1 MVKKKNRSMKINA
14 VMMTFKTLLSLIVP
28 MITFPYVSRILQV
41 DALGQYN
48 FSTSIINYFILF
60 AGLGINTY
68 AIREGTKVRENR
80 KEISNFVNE
89 MFAINCISTA
99 VAYVFLFCAIL
110 CIPKLQ
116 KYEILLFILSIQ
128 LLFNVYGRAWIYN
141 IFEDFGFITIVQ
153 VIFQIISLVSL
164 FLFVKGP
171 EDLAKYAVINVFSAT
186 GANIFYGI
194 HAKEYIDFGKVNLT
208 SLKKHIKPILI
219 IFSTSIATTIYVNL
233 DMTMLGAMVGDRCVG
248 LYSTSV
254 KIYTIIKQIMVAV
267 ITVTVPRL
275 TLFAGKEEFKDL
287 FAKVFNMIFLM
298 AMPAMVGLFVL
309 SEEAII
315 AIAGNQY
322 AAASLSL
329 KWLSVA
335 LVCALLAN
343 LFGTSVLLPYNKEII
358 FLRATVTSA
367 IVNVILNF
375 LLISK
380 FQQNGAAFTSAISQA
395 VALLICYYHSRK
407 YVSLKMVIRSSTCTI
422 IGCLMILVTCLFIK
436 QLGLGLILEIGSCV
450 TVSVLLYVITQI
462 ILKNETFTQAM
473 HSVLGWLKFKI
484 RRNS

>member
-1 MVKKKNRSMKINA
+1 MVKKKNKSMKMNA

-68 AIREGTKVRENR
+68 AIREGAKVREDR
-80 KEISNFVNE
+80 KKISNFANE
-89 MFAINCISTA
+89 MFAINCISTV
-99 VAYVFLFCAIL
+99 VAYVFLFCAIF

-116 KYEILLFILSIQ
+116 KYEILLFILSVQ

-153 VIFQIISLVSL
+153 VFFQIISLVSL

-171 EDLAKYAVINVFSAT
+171 GDIEKYAIINVFSAT
-186 GANIFYGI
+186 GANIFYGV
-194 HAKEYIDFGKVNLT
+194 HAKEYIDFGKVKLS
-208 SLKKHIKPILI
+208 SLKKHIKPILV

-233 DMTMLGAMVGDRCVG
+233 DMTMLGVMIDDRCVG

-254 KIYTIIKQIMVAV
+254 KIYTIIKQVMVAV

-275 TLFAGKEEFKDL
+275 TLFAGKKEFKDL

-309 SEEAII
+309 SEEVII

-322 AAASLSL
+322 IAASVSL

-358 FLRATVTSA
+358 FLRATVISA
-367 IVNVILNF
+367 VVNMILNF
-375 LLISK
+375 LLIPV

-395 VALLICYYHSRK
+395 VALLICYYHSRQ
-407 YVSLKMVIRSSTCTI
+407 YVSLKMVIRSSICTVM
-422 IGCLMILVTCLFIK
+422 GCLVILVTCLFIK
-436 QLGLGLILEIGSCV
+436 QWGLGLILEISICV
-450 TVSVLLYVITQI
+450 ISSVFLYAVTQI
-462 ILKNETFTQAM
+462 TLKNETFTQAIN
-473 HSVLGWLKFKI
+473 SVFSWIKYKI
-484 RRNS
+484 RQKV